1 MKEKDFHKQVT
12 IGFSL
17 LELLMLLS
25 GIALLCGTVL
35 LIRKVGSEMVIESGL
50 VPVSIVS
57 ILYLSGQAILLI
69 LVFVQIHQ
77 LKKNLLRGELFD
89 SENPRIFHRCSL
101 YCYGV
106 ILFHLL
112 CGIAG
117 LLLQQPLLRQI
128 QDTNP
133 FFSEVSYFV
142 GKYQVTFNF
151 DMSLILWIAFG
162 LLLDCFSFI
171 YKKAIEAYRENE
183 LTF

>member
-35 LIRKVGSEMVIESGL
+35 LIRNVGSEMVIESGL

-89 SENPRIFHRCSL
+89 SENPRISTAAVFTAM
-101 YCYGV
+101 G
-106 ILFHLL
+106 
-112 CGIAG
+112 
-117 LLLQQPLLRQI
+117 
-128 QDTNP
+128 
-133 FFSEVSYFV
+133 
-142 GKYQVTFNF
+142 
-151 DMSLILWIAFG
+151 
-162 LLLDCFSFI
+162 
-171 YKKAIEAYRENE
+171 
-183 LTF
+183 

>member
-35 LIRKVGSEMVIESGL
+35 LIRNVGSEMVIESGL

-89 SENPRIFHRCSL
+89 SENPRIFPPLQS
-101 YCYGV
+101 
-106 ILFHLL
+106 
-112 CGIAG
+112 
-117 LLLQQPLLRQI
+117 LLLWGDSVSSALWNCRTSSSTAAAPA
-128 QDTNP
+128 DTGYQS
-133 FFSEVSYFV
+133 FFLGGFLFC
-142 GKYQVTFNF
+142 GKISG
-151 DMSLILWIAFG
+151 DL
-162 LLLDCFSFI
+162 
-171 YKKAIEAYRENE
+171 
-183 LTF
+183 

>member
-35 LIRKVGSEMVIESGL
+35 LIRNVGSEMVIESGL

-89 SENPRIFHRCSL
+89 SENPRIFHLLWGDSVSSALWNCRTSSSTAAAPADTGYQSFFL
-101 YCYGV
+101 GGF
-106 ILFHLL
+106 LF
-112 CGIAG
+112 CGKISG
-117 LLLQQPLLRQI
+117 DL
-128 QDTNP
+128 
-133 FFSEVSYFV
+133 
-142 GKYQVTFNF
+142 
-151 DMSLILWIAFG
+151 
-162 LLLDCFSFI
+162 
-171 YKKAIEAYRENE
+171 
-183 LTF
+183 